1 MNNNLT
7 PEGATNGLI
16 AAVAG
21 AIGLVFTVC
30 LMPIV
35 LLVALLGKR

>member
-7 PEGATNGLI
+7 PEDATNGLV
-16 AAVAG
+16 AVIAG
-21 AIGLVFTVC
+21 AVGLVLTVC

-35 LLVALLGKR
+35 LLVTLLGKR